1 MAEEGF
7 QDFLEEAQESLTDLE
22 ENITTLS
29 NDENLVD
36 NLNFIFR
43 HIHSIKGASSFFK
56 FESLAQTSHKLENL
70 LDQLR
75 KHERELTQEIKD
87 TLSEGFFLLQEMVER
102 GLSNDLEMN
111 EKDITFIEKLTKV
124 LEGNDGASDLEKIY
138 NRLKEGRYE
147 TVEEVRFE
155 LEAMLLDESS
165 PDVAPPLHP
174 ELNLIKELLQKQIDG
189 DFPEATPKIKGK
201 VQELLV
207 HYVEEEAKDYTN
219 ALRQFFESYKALV
232 DSPVGIDEMLGG
244 VLMDELY
251 AASPE
256 LVKADETIAKR
267 KVSEEKSSKPVV
279 EPKKEEQKAAPAG
292 DASVRIKV
300 PLLEEMMNLMGE
312 LVLSRNQ
319 LKSYTDH
326 FQEVELNTITQNIST
341 ITSDLQEKVMKTRL
355 QPVSIIFKPLPG
367 VVREISRKLNKKV
380 KLVTEGESTELDRSI
395 LNGIK
400 DPLTHVL
407 RNSLDH
413 GIEPYEDRVKTTKPD
428 EATIKLKAYHEGSQV
443 VIEIS
448 DDGRGVNVEKVKSKA
463 LENGLMSAEELSKL
477 SEQETCM
484 LIFKAGFS
492 TADQVSEVSG
502 RGVGMD
508 VVRSNIENLGGHIE
522 LDSQSGKGT
531 VLKFKIPLTLAIIP
545 ALVVEAGGVKYSIP
559 QESLVEMVLVKAGD
573 LDQKFEELNGTT
585 VFRLRGK
592 ILPVVNLNELLG
604 VSSGED
610 DGETLHVIVLNTG
623 GNLFGLVVSL
633 LHDIE
638 EIVVKSLDHF
648 LENHALFSGATILG
662 DGSISLILD
671 TLLIAE
677 RFKMQTR
684 RGGQDQLQKSET
696 TSIAAEGQVLT
707 FRLTPRQVYGVM
719 LDSVYRL
726 ENVKSSRIESL
737 AGKWFLQYR
746 GGVLPLISS
755 WEVMGIEQGT
765 LPEDINII
773 VFVEEGQEMGLVVGT
788 IDDTMPLTHP
798 VVTDVVVDPRF
809 LGSSI
814 VNQKVITI
822 LSLKYLSQQIS
833 QLEQS
838 AKERVM
844 LWDDSDLS
852 GEHAERL
859 REQGYDVEEVKTKK
873 EADDMIDAQVIDIVV
888 TTPNLNQDDVKAFS
902 KHHGS
907 NVSMMSYQDVSVE
920 DLDYQE
926 KLDPTQLSEGLKD
939 LGQSK

>member
-22 ENITTLS
+22 EHITTLS
-29 NDENLVD
+29 NDENLID

-75 KHERELTQEIKD
+75 KHERELTDAIKD

-111 EKDITFIEKLTKV
+111 EKDIVFIEKLTKV
-124 LEGNDGASDLEKIY
+124 LEGAEAGSDLEKIY
-138 NRLKEGRYE
+138 RKLQEGKYE
-147 TVEEVRFE
+147 TVEDIKYE
-155 LEAMLLDESS
+155 LEAILADDAT
-165 PDVAPPLHP
+165 PDTTPTLHP
-174 ELNLIKELLQKQIDG
+174 ELNLIKDLLQKQIDS

-207 HYVEEEAKDYTN
+207 YYVEQDLKESTKT
-219 ALRQFFESYKALV
+219 LRQFFESYKALIE
-232 DSPVGIDEMLGG
+232 SPVGIDEMLGG
-244 VLMDELY
+244 VLLEELY
-251 AASPE
+251 GASPE
-256 LVKADETIAKR
+256 LIKADEVIQKR
-267 KVSEEKSSKPVV
+267 KADAEKPKAVASA
-279 EPKKEEQKAAPAG
+279 KKEDSKAAAPAAE
-292 DASVRIKV
+292 ASVRIKV
-300 PLLEEMMNLMGE
+300 PLLEEIMNLMGE

-326 FQEVELNTITQNIST
+326 FQEVELNSITQNIST
-341 ITSDLQEKVMKTRL
+341 ITSELQEKVMKTRL

-367 VVREISRKLNKKV
+367 VVREIARKLNKKV
-380 KLVTEGESTELDRSI
+380 KLETVGENTELDRSI

-413 GIEPYEDRVKTTKPD
+413 GIEPYEDRIKTTKPE

-448 DDGRGVNVEKVKSKA
+448 DDGRGVNVERVRAKA
-463 LENGLMSAEELSKL
+463 LENGLMSSEELNKL
-477 SEQETCM
+477 SEQETCR
-484 LIFKAGFS
+484 LIFMAGFS

-559 QESLVEMVLVKAGD
+559 QESLVEMVLVKTSD
-573 LDQKFEELNGTT
+573 PQQKFEELNGTT

-592 ILPVVNLNELLG
+592 ILPVVNLNKLL
-604 VSSGED
+604 SLPEPEIQP
-610 DGETLHVIVLNTG
+610 ETMHVIVLNTG
-623 GNLFGLVVSL
+623 GNLFGLVVTL

-677 RFKMQTR
+677 RFKMSN
-684 RGGQDQLQKSET
+684 RGGGQEQLQKNEAE
-696 TSIAAEGQVLT
+696 SIAAEGQLLT
-707 FRLTPRQVYGVM
+707 FRLTPQQVFGVM
-719 LDSVYRL
+719 LDGVYRL

-755 WEVMGIEQGT
+755 WQVMEIEQET
-765 LPEDINII
+765 LPEDVNII
-773 VFVEEGQEMGLVVGT
+773 VFVEDGQEVGLVVGT

-798 VVTDVVVDPRF
+798 IVTDIVVDPRF

-822 LSLKYLSQQIS
+822 LSLKYLSQQIVN
-833 QLEQS
+833 LEAS
-838 AKERVM
+838 ARERIL
-844 LWDDSDLS
+844 LWDDSEDR
-852 GEHAERL
+852 GAHAEKL
-859 REQGYDVEEVKTKK
+859 REQGYDVEEVSTKK
-873 EADDMIDAQVIDIVV
+873 EADELIDAQVIDIVV
-888 TTPNLNQDDVKAFS
+888 TTATLNEEDVQAFS
-902 KHHGS
+902 KDHGS
-907 NVSMMSYQDVSVE
+907 NVSMMSYRDVSVE

-926 KLDPTQLSEGLKD
+926 KLDPSQLSEGLKD